1 MTERVFESE
10 NRRAFLKR
18 GAVAFGAASAACTDP
33 DLLFA
38 EQGGQRPSDR
48 QPGCDYT
55 EIISGNQYGF
65 RVFGSGSVKLRHHV
79 FYFHGMPVSRLDGCI
94 LHQAAAAHDV
104 QIISVD
110 RPGIGLS
117 CYQPDR
123 TVLSTARDF
132 HELATVLGFAESYSI
147 IGHSFGCIYASAC
160 GKLVSSAGGLKK
172 VALVAPFAPNWMT
185 GVPSNA
191 GQFLRRVACDGAL
204 GRNIFR
210 LIRSGTH
217 DGLPTSR
224 MLIRMAA
231 INLLPDADR
240 EYADSELTVQSMG
253 QCSTQG
259 SHGPLRELQLGLC
272 DWKFKL
278 QDIEEGN
285 RFKIWQG
292 ALDDFTPTEV
302 GCFFAEGNDRDS
314 GIRNSEFCLSDCDG
328 HYSILGTH
336 GHNIIQSVLPEET
349 ADSST

>member
-1 MTERVFESE
+1 MPVHDFDSE
-10 NRRAFLKR
+10 NRRTFLRR
-18 GAVAFGAASAACTDP
+18 GAVAIGAASAACTVP
-33 DLLFA
+33 GLLFA
-38 EQGGQRPSDR
+38 EPGGHRRSDR

-65 RVFGSGSVKLRHHV
+65 RVFGSGSATPRHHV
-79 FYFHGMPVSRLDGCI
+79 FFFHGMPVSRLDGCI
-94 LHQAAAAHDV
+94 LHQAAAAQDV

-117 CYQPDR
+117 CYQPER
-123 TVLSTARDF
+123 TVLSTADDF
-132 HELATVLGFAESYSI
+132 HDLATVLGFGDSYSI
-147 IGHSFGCIYASAC
+147 IGHSFGCIAAAAC
-160 GKLVSSAGGLKK
+160 GKQVSSARGLKK

-185 GVPSNA
+185 GVPSKA
-191 GQFLRRVACDGAL
+191 GKFLRRVACDGAL

-259 SHGPLRELQLGLC
+259 PHGPLRELQLGLC

-278 QDIEEGN
+278 QEIKEGN
-285 RFKIWQG
+285 RFKIWNG
-292 ALDDFTPTEV
+292 VLDDFTPTDV
-302 GCFFAEGNDRDS
+302 GCFFAEGNDRDA
-314 GIRNSEFCLSDCDG
+314 GIRDSEICISDGDG
-328 HYSILGTH
+328 HYSILGTC
-336 GHNIIQSVLPEET
+336 GNEIIQSILP
-349 ADSST
+349 